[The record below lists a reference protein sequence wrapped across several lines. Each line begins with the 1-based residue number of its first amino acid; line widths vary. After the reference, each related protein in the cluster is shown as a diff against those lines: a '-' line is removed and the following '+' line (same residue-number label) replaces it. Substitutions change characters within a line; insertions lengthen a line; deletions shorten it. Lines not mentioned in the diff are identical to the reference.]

1 MFVGVGAARVRDL
14 FADARKKAPAIIF
27 IDELDAIGGRRGTAL
42 LGGND
47 EREHTLNQ
55 LLAEMDGFDPATGVV
70 VIAATNRPESLDPAL
85 LRPGRFDRTV
95 EVPLPNQAE
104 RRAILAEHTSG
115 KPLAADV
122 DLEVVARATPGLAG
136 ADLANLANEAAIVA
150 VRHDR
155 AMVTAADFHA
165 ARDRLL
171 LGRRDAANALLPGEK
186 HAVAVHESGHSLVA
200 ASLPPRRPGGQ
211 GHHPARGPGSGPDR
225 AATPG

>member
-1 MFVGVGAARVRDL
+1 MFVGVGAPGCATCSPT
-14 FADARKKAPAIIF
+14 PAKRPRPSF
-27 IDELDAIGGRRGTAL
+27 SSTSSTPSAAAAGPAL

-47 EREHTLNQ
+47 EREQTLNQ

-70 VIAATNRPESLDPAL
+70 VMAATNRPESLDPAL

-104 RRAILAEHTSG
+104 RQAILAEHTSG

-122 DLEVVARATPGLAG
+122 DLDVVARGTPGFAG

-155 AMVTAADFHA
+155 GMVTAADFQA
-165 ARDRLL
+165 ARDRIL
-171 LGRRDAANALLPGEK
+171 
-186 HAVAVHESGHSLVA
+186 SGGATRPTPCSRAKSTPSPSTRPATAWWPLF
-200 ASLPPRRPGGQ
+200 ASTPTRWPRSPSCPR
-211 GHHPARGPGSGPDR
+211 ARLS
-225 AATPG
+225 A